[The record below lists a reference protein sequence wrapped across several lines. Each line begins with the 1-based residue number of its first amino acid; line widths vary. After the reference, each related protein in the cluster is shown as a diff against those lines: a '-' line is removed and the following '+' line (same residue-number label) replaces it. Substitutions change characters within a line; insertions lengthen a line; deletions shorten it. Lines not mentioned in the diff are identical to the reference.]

1 MQQIPASEL
10 ILNDDGSVYHLHLLP
25 EDIAETIILVGDPER
40 VPQVTQHFDRVE
52 LIKQKREFVTHTG
65 FIGNKRLSVLST
77 GIGTDNIDIVMNE
90 LDTLA
95 NIDLQS
101 RQVKSNLTSLDIIRI
116 GTSGALQNDIEV
128 DSILISS
135 HGLGLDALMQFYTG
149 TDDDETEALLDEIDR
164 QLDLLF
170 VNPYLY
176 KAHPEWLNLFGKYYT
191 QGITATCCGFYAPQ
205 GRMLRTQAQ
214 YTDLVTRL
222 NQLNAGG
229 YRITN
234 FEMETAG
241 IYALAA
247 AMGHRAL
254 SVNAIL
260 ANRITHTFSANPAK
274 IINRA
279 IEEVLEKLSANA

>member
-40 VPQVTQHFDRVE
+40 VPQVTKHFDRVE

-65 FIGNKRLSVLST
+65 FIGNKRLSVVST

-90 LDTLA
+90 LDTLV
-95 NIDLQS
+95 NIDLQT
-101 RQVKSNLTSLDIIRI
+101 RQVRPTLTPLDIIRI
-116 GTSGALQNDIEV
+116 GTSGALQQDVEV

-149 TDDDETEALLDEIDR
+149 TDDDETEVLLDEIDR

-176 KAHPEWLNLFGKYYT
+176 KAHPKWLNLFGNHYT

-214 YTDLVTRL
+214 YTDLVARL
-222 NQLNAGG
+222 NQVSAGG

-260 ANRITHTFSANPAK
+260 ANRITHTFSSNPAK
-274 IINRA
+274 TINRA
-279 IEEVLEKLSANA
+279 IEELLERLSAKA